1 MEVCVKGNPPMRFAT
16 FTSSFVTSVMIFCLQ
31 LPLQA
36 QAQQKSDSSQ
46 IKLQCQFVYSIE
58 QMFLGNHIKNQ
69 ARTKELEAH
78 LIDQYIKRLDGT
90 KIYFTKG
97 DVTKVKKLMSEAFD
111 KIKNRKCDFLKDVQ
125 NVYLEKVQSRSD
137 FAKKFLDKDYK
148 LDSKAEFVFDPD
160 KKDFPKTDK
169 EAESFLKDYI
179 HFQVANYVS
188 TDMKLDEAKK
198 SVIKNYE
205 RAVKRVNDMTQE
217 DLLVQYLDSFA
228 RAMDPHSSFLSRDF
242 FEEFNINMSL
252 SLEGIGATLS
262 QQDGFTVIEALVP
275 GGAAA
280 KSGQIMIQ
288 DKIMAVGQDNGALDN
303 VIDMDLKD
311 VVKKIRGKKGTKV
324 KLSILRAE
332 ADGKKKLEVIL
343 VRDKVSLED
352 EAAQLIPVE
361 KEIGGK
367 KRKFGVINLPS
378 FYSDGKRGGR
388 SCAAD
393 MKKLIKEAKEK
404 KMEGLVLDFSQNG
417 GGSLED
423 AVRIAGLFFKTG
435 DVVKQAGRADG
446 REEQTYTDT
455 DAMVDWSGPLVV
467 LTSRVSASA
476 SEIVAGA
483 LQDYKR
489 AIVVGADHTFG
500 KGSIQTVV
508 PIPYDLG
515 AVKVTIGMFY
525 IPGGSSTQHKG
536 VEGDVILP
544 NFYSDDIGEKTLDYS
559 LPPAKLPNF
568 VSKTAFV
575 KEGDGSWKEVNSD
588 LIKQLKDK
596 SQKRV
601 SADLEFKKQIDE
613 AKKAEEKGKLIK
625 VSDILKD
632 SKEKTE
638 KEKKAKQSRYNKDER
653 IKEYMKRPEVTEAVA
668 VLTDLTDSQRA
679 LP

>member
-1 MEVCVKGNPPMRFAT
+1 MRFVT
-16 FTSSFVTSVMIFCLQ
+16 INLSLLVSTLLFTLHFS
-31 LPLQA
+31 PLA
-36 QAQQKSDSSQ
+36 QAQQKSEASQ
-46 IKLQCQFVYSIE
+46 IQLQCQFVNSIE

-69 ARTKELEAH
+69 SRTKELENR

-90 KIYFTKG
+90 KIYFTKS
-97 DVTKVKKLMSEAFD
+97 DVTKVKKMMSDAFD

-125 NVYLEKVQSRSD
+125 NIYLEKVQSRAD
-137 FAKKFLDKDYK
+137 FTKKFLDKDYK

-160 KKDFPKTDK
+160 HKDFAKTDK
-169 EAESFLKDYI
+169 EVEAFLKSYI
-179 HFQVANYVS
+179 HFQVANYIA
-188 TDMKLDEAKK
+188 TDMKMDEAKK

-205 RAVKRVNDMTQE
+205 RAVKRVSDTTQE

-262 QQDGFTVIEALVP
+262 QKDGFTVIEALVP

-280 KSGQIMIQ
+280 KSGQILIE
-288 DKIMAVGQDNGALDN
+288 DKILAVGQETGALEN
-303 VIDMDLKD
+303 VIDLDLKD

-324 KLSILRAE
+324 KLNILRAE
-332 ADGKKKLEVIL
+332 GDGRKKLEVTL

-352 EAAQLIPVE
+352 EAAQLIPIDREVS
-361 KEIGGK
+361 GK
-367 KRKFGVINLPS
+367 KRKYGVINLPS

-393 MKKLIKEAKEK
+393 MKKLVKEAREQ

-423 AVRIAGLFFKTG
+423 AVKIAGLFFKTG
-435 DVVKQAGRADG
+435 DVVKQAGRDDG
-446 REEQTYTDT
+446 REEQTYSDS
-455 DAMVDWSGPLVV
+455 DSAIDWAGPLVV

-476 SEIVAGA
+476 SEIVSGA

-489 AIVVGADHTFG
+489 AVVVGSDHTFG

-525 IPGGSSTQHKG
+525 IPGGNSTQHRG
-536 VEGDVILP
+536 VLGDVILP

-559 LPPAKLPNF
+559 LPPAKLPSF
-568 VSKTAFV
+568 VSKTALV
-575 KEGDGSWKEVNSD
+575 KEGEGAWKVIGD
-588 LIKQLKDK
+588 DMIKQLKNK
-596 SQKRV
+596 SEKRV
-601 SADLEFKKQIDE
+601 AVDAEFKKQIEE

-632 SKEKTE
+632 TKEKTE

-653 IKEYMKRPEVTEAVA
+653 IKEYMKRPEVLEAVA
-668 VLTDLTDSQRA
+668 VLTDLSETQRV

>member
-1 MEVCVKGNPPMRFAT
+1 MRFA
-16 FTSSFVTSVMIFCLQ
+16 SFVSSLVLLSQLALPVQSV
-31 LPLQA
+31 A
-36 QAQQKSDSSQ
+36 QSQQQSPSGQ
-46 IKLQCQFVYSIE
+46 IQLQCQFVYSIE
-58 QMFLGNHIKNQ
+58 QMFLSNHIKNQ
-69 ARTKELEAH
+69 SRNKDLESR
-78 LIDQYIKRLDGT
+78 LVEQYIKRLDGT
-90 KIYFTKG
+90 KIYFTKS
-97 DVTKVKKLMSEAFD
+97 DVEKVKKMMTDTFD

-125 NVYLEKVQSRSD
+125 KLYLDKVQARAD

-148 LDSKAEFVFDPD
+148 LDTKAEFVFDPD
-160 KKDFPKTDK
+160 KKEYPKTDK
-169 EAESFLKDYI
+169 DAENFLKNYI
-179 HFQVANYVS
+179 HFQVANYVA
-188 TDMKLDEAKK
+188 TDMKIDEAKK

-205 RAVKRVNDMTQE
+205 RAVKRVNDTTAE

-228 RAMDPHSSFLSRDF
+228 RALDPHSSFLSRDF

-262 QQDGFTVIEALVP
+262 QQEGFTVIEALVP

-280 KSGQIMIQ
+280 KSGQIEIQ
-288 DKIMAVGQDNGALDN
+288 DKILAVGQESGALEN

-324 KLSILRAE
+324 RLNILRAVGE
-332 ADGKKKLEVIL
+332 EKKRFEVTL
-343 VRDKVSLED
+343 TRDKVSLED
-352 EAAQLIPVE
+352 EAAQLIPFE
-361 KEIGGK
+361 KEIEGK

-393 MKKLIKEAKEK
+393 MKKLVKQARDE

-423 AVRIAGLFFKTG
+423 AVKIAGLFIKTG

-446 REEQTYTDT
+446 KEEQTYTDN
-455 DAMVDWSGPLVV
+455 DSAVDWTGPLVV

-476 SEIVAGA
+476 SEIVSGA

-489 AIVVGADHTFG
+489 AVVVGGDHTFG

-525 IPGGSSTQHKG
+525 IPGGNSTQHRG
-536 VEGDVILP
+536 VEGDIIFP
-544 NFYSDDIGEKTLDYS
+544 NIYSDEIGEKTLDYS
-559 LPPAKLPNF
+559 LPPAKLPSF
-568 VSKTAFV
+568 VSKSAYV
-575 KEGDGSWKEVNSD
+575 KEGDGAWKEVNSN
-588 LIKQLKDK
+588 LIKQLREK
-596 SQKRV
+596 SKKRI
-601 SADLEFKKQIDE
+601 AEDTEFKKQIDE

-632 SKEKTE
+632 TKEKTE
-638 KEKKAKQSRYNKDER
+638 KEKKTKQSRYNKEER
-653 IKEYMKRPEVTEAVA
+653 TKEYMKRPEVQEAVA
-668 VLTDLTDSQRA
+668 VLSDLSELERA

>member
-1 MEVCVKGNPPMRFAT
+1 MKGNPPMRFAT
-16 FTSSFVTSVMIFCLQ
+16 IIISLLFVASSVL
-31 LPLQA
+31 A
-36 QAQQKSDSSQ
+36 QEKSQSGPGSQ
-46 IKLQCQFVYSIE
+46 IQLQCQFVYSIE

-69 ARTKELEAH
+69 SRTKELETR

-90 KIYFTKG
+90 KIYFNKS
-97 DVTKVKKLMSEAFD
+97 DADKVKKIMADAFD

-125 NVYLEKVQSRSD
+125 KIYLEKVQARAE

-148 LDSKAEFVFDPD
+148 LDNKAEFTFDPD
-160 KKDFPKTDK
+160 RKEYVKTDK
-169 EAESFLKDYI
+169 EIESFLRNYI
-179 HFQVANYVS
+179 HFQVANYVA

-205 RAVKRVNDMTQE
+205 RAVKRVSDTSQE
-217 DLLVQYLDSFA
+217 DLLVQYLDAFA

-288 DKIMAVGQDNGALDN
+288 DKIMAVGQDSGPMEN
-303 VIDMDLKD
+303 VIDLDLKD

-324 KLSILRAE
+324 KLNILRAE
-332 ADGKKKLEVIL
+332 SEGRKRLEVTL

-361 KEIGGK
+361 KEIAGK

-393 MKKLIKEAKEK
+393 MKKLVKEARDQ

-423 AVRIAGLFFKTG
+423 AVKIAGLFFKTG

-446 REEQTYTDT
+446 REEQTYTDS
-455 DAMVDWSGPLVV
+455 DSAVDWAGPLVV

-476 SEIVAGA
+476 SEIVSGA

-489 AIVVGADHTFG
+489 AVVVGSDHTFG

-525 IPGGSSTQHKG
+525 IPGGNSTQHRG
-536 VEGDVILP
+536 VLGDVILP

-559 LPPAKLPNF
+559 LPPAKLPSF
-568 VSKTAFV
+568 VSKSAFV
-575 KEGDGSWKEVNSD
+575 KEGEGAWKEVNND
-588 LIKQLKDK
+588 LIKQLKQK
-596 SQKRV
+596 SEKRV
-601 SADLEFKKQIDE
+601 AADAEFKKQIEE
-613 AKKAEEKGKLIK
+613 AKKVEEKGKLIK

-638 KEKKAKQSRYNKDER
+638 KEKKAKQSRYNKEER
-653 IKEYMKRPEVTEAVA
+653 IKEYMKRPEVQEAVA
-668 VLTDLTDSQRA
+668 VLTDLTDSQTA